1 MEPRRAAS
9 PRAKIPWTESKRC
22 LDFCLQVA
30 AFALS
35 TILILFPQ
43 DFRDICTMPTIK
55 IACPKCGQKVSGD
68 ETFAG
73 SAVECPVC
81 SAEIRFPGK
90 AAVISSP
97 GPTHPKTLPP
107 PPVEPPATM
116 VDDWLIE
123 TAPIEKAPIPIQAS
137 TPSPPPTKPEPHP
150 RAIATPPAIAPEQA
164 EEDLEDPI
172 PSPLAGAIAMVAA
185 TLSIVSCGTLGI
197 LFAPLAIIAGHTAL
211 AMARRSPVRPAP
223 GQTIGAVGMVLGY
236 LSLAM
241 TIVILLIL
249 VFFGK
254 ELRDA
259 IPQWGV

>member
-1 MEPRRAAS
+1 
-9 PRAKIPWTESKRC
+9 
-22 LDFCLQVA
+22 
-30 AFALS
+30 
-35 TILILFPQ
+35 
-43 DFRDICTMPTIK
+43 
-55 IACPKCGQKVSGD
+55 
-68 ETFAG
+68 
-73 SAVECPVC
+73 
-81 SAEIRFPGK
+81 
-90 AAVISSP
+90 
-97 GPTHPKTLPP
+97 
-107 PPVEPPATM
+107 M
-116 VDDWLIE
+116 VDDWLLK
-123 TAPIEKAPIPIQAS
+123 T
-137 TPSPPPTKPEPHP
+137 EPLP
-150 RAIATPPAIAPEQA
+150 KQATPPAPTPKEPEPRPRANTAPPVIATEQP

-197 LFAPLAIIAGHTAL
+197 LFAPIAIIAGHTAL

-241 TIVILLIL
+241 TIVVLLIL